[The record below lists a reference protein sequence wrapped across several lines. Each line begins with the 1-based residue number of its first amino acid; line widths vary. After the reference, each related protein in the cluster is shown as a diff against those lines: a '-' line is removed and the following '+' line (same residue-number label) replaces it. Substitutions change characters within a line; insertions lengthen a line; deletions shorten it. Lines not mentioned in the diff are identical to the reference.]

1 MKPPSTLGNLNVYG
15 VVIRLAAL
23 GVPRSRRQ
31 EWMAEWMA
39 ELWYVRETLALRNP
53 TTSVAHREIAAF
65 CRGAIDDVRCLRN
78 LHACTPV
85 KASGSA
91 VTCMVSLSL
100 LCLLCFTVAQFVPA
114 VHHVT
119 ERPPYRDAANL
130 VSIWQP
136 GEAGTW
142 SPPVRL
148 GAVRSWRSR
157 PQHLFSEF
165 AFYAPAIKSVHI
177 GGQHAAELAIAR
189 SSANLLTLLGVP
201 VRYRQPAR
209 PGDGL
214 PVLILNESTWRSQFG
229 ADREVFGRTLKVGLQ
244 AVRLGGMVSDQTTP
258 AGAHVDA
265 WLLLPESAAE
275 ALPNSTRVF
284 VIAHNASPSVSGFSA
299 EQRWHMTV
307 PGSERTT
314 EYECVALS
322 ARNVEPQHLF
332 VFAVFLALLSLPA
345 VTTVTLGEYAARP
358 VKLSKTITLRRWLFL
373 IAKFSLLLPAIYFGT
388 MDLAYAFSWSPS
400 ASQYIQ
406 LGSVF
411 CATLFALQWAL
422 RDQCQRCPVCLS
434 KLKCPARVGQPSRN
448 FLTWNGTELI
458 CTDGHGLLHVPELP
472 TSWFS
477 EPRWLHLDSSW
488 RSLFLR
494 PA

>member
-1 MKPPSTLGNLNVYG
+1 MKPRSILGHLNVYC
-15 VVIRLAAL
+15 VVIRLTAL
-23 GVPRSRRQ
+23 WVPRSRRQ

-39 ELWYVRETLALRNP
+39 ELWYVREALALRNP
-53 TTSVAHREIAAF
+53 TVSVGHREIAAF

-78 LHACTPV
+78 LDTCTPV

-91 VTCMVSLSL
+91 VTCLASLSL
-100 LCLLCFTVAQFVPA
+100 LCLLSIAVAQFVPA
-114 VHHVT
+114 VGHVMQP
-119 ERPPYRDAANL
+119 PPYRDAANL
-130 VSIWQP
+130 VAIWQS
-136 GEAGTW
+136 GEAGTFA
-142 SPPVRL
+142 PPVRL
-148 GAVRSWRSR
+148 GAVRSWQGRS
-157 PQHLFSEF
+157 QHLFSEF
-165 AFYAPAIKSVHI
+165 AFYAPVIKPVHI
-177 GGQHAAELAIAR
+177 GGHHAAELTIAR

-201 VRYRQPAR
+201 VRYQRPSR
-209 PGDGL
+209 PGDAL

-244 AVRLGGMVSDQTTP
+244 TVRLGGMVPDQTKP
-258 AGAHVDA
+258 AGAQVDA

-284 VIAHNASPSVSGFSA
+284 VIAHNASPSGSGFSA

-307 PGSERTT
+307 PGSERTS

-322 ARNVEPQHLF
+322 ARHTEPQHLF
-332 VFAVFLALLSLPA
+332 VFAAFLALLSLPA
-345 VTTVTLGEYAARP
+345 VTTVSLGEYAARP
-358 VKLSKTITLRRWLFL
+358 MKLSWTVTVRRWLFL

-388 MDLAYAFSWSPS
+388 MDLAYAFSWPPS
-400 ASQYIQ
+400 AAQYTQ
-406 LGSVF
+406 LGTVF

-422 RDQCQRCPVCLS
+422 RDQCQRCPVCLG
-434 KLKCPARVGQPSRN
+434 KLRCPARVGQPSRN

-477 EPRWLHLDSSW
+477 EPRWLHLDASW
-488 RSLFLR
+488 KSLFLR